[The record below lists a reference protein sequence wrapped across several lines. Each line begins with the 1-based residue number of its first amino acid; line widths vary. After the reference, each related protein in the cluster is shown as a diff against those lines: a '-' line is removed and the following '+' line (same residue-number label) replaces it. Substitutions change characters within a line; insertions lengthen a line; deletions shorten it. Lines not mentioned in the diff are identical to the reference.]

1 MVSSIYKKTFSVL
14 MKRPFRLWGISLLA
28 EFLCLVA
35 YAGFI
40 GVPAAAFCAAL
51 LLSASMSMI
60 FLNSY
65 RTGLEPKTAY
75 LFASFKKDRILRV
88 LGGMAWMQLWIF
100 LWSLI
105 PIVGIVFG
113 IIRMYE
119 YRFVPYIPMTRDD
132 VKPTDAIKISKQ
144 ETMGYKGKMFGADI
158 LLGAVYLGAFLV
170 FTLLGEIPY
179 LGVLFRIL
187 WVLIAI
193 AYGLLAPLFSGI
205 MQAAFYVEI
214 QNRRAAG
221 SWHPAAPARPD
232 WPTPPVQPVQPS
244 APVQPERPIPP
255 TQPVQS
261 AAPEQPVCPV
271 PPVVQPSFTEA
282 VTQPASQ
289 GAPVVFSPEPEP
301 QQPPEEPVQT
311 QPSDLRCPRCGAAV
325 KIPGAMFC
333 TICGERL
340 K

>member
-119 YRFVPYIPMTRDD
+119 YRFVPYILMTRDD

-170 FTLLGEIPY
+170 FTLLGKIPY

-221 SWHPAAPARPD
+221 P
-232 WPTPPVQPVQPS
+232 QPS

>member
-65 RTGLEPKTAY
+65 RTGLEPKTTY

-119 YRFVPYIPMTRDD
+119 YRFVPYILMTRDD

-170 FTLLGEIPY
+170 FALLGKIPY

-221 SWHPAAPARPD
+221 PQPSAPAQPVPPVIPAPASEPETQSAPQGEPVVTAQEPEAPARPE
-232 WPTPPVQPVQPS
+232 
-244 APVQPERPIPP
+244 PE
-255 TQPVQS
+255 QE
-261 AAPEQPVCPV
+261 APEQPQSTEPRCPHCGALV
-271 PPVVQPSFTEA
+271 KM
-282 VTQPASQ
+282 Q
-289 GAPVVFSPEPEP
+289 GAV
-301 QQPPEEPVQT
+301 
-311 QPSDLRCPRCGAAV
+311 
-325 KIPGAMFC
+325 FC
-333 TICGERL
+333 TACGRRL
-340 K
+340 E

>member
-88 LGGMAWMQLWIF
+88 LSGMAWMQLWIF

-119 YRFVPYIPMTRDD
+119 YRFVPYILMTRDD

-158 LLGAVYLGAFLV
+158 LLGAVYLGVFLV

-221 SWHPAAPARPD
+221 P
-232 WPTPPVQPVQPS
+232 QPS
-244 APVQPERPIPP
+244 APAQPVPPVIPAPASEPETQPAPQGEPIVTAQEPEAPAQPEPE
-255 TQPVQS
+255 QE
-261 AAPEQPVCPV
+261 APEQPQSTEPRCPHCGALV
-271 PPVVQPSFTEA
+271 KM
-282 VTQPASQ
+282 Q
-289 GAPVVFSPEPEP
+289 GAV
-301 QQPPEEPVQT
+301 
-311 QPSDLRCPRCGAAV
+311 
-325 KIPGAMFC
+325 FC
-333 TICGERL
+333 TACGRRL
-340 K
+340 E

>member
-65 RTGLEPKTAY
+65 RTGLEPKTTY

-119 YRFVPYIPMTRDD
+119 YRFVPYILMTRDD

-170 FTLLGEIPY
+170 FTLLGKIPY

-221 SWHPAAPARPD
+221 P
-232 WPTPPVQPVQPS
+232 QPS

>member
-1 MVSSIYKKTFSVL
+1 

-65 RTGLEPKTAY
+65 RTGLEPKTTY

-119 YRFVPYIPMTRDD
+119 YRFVPYILMTRDD

-170 FTLLGEIPY
+170 FTLLGKNPVSRRAVPHPVGPDRHRIRPACAAVQRDHAG
-179 LGVLFRIL
+179 GVL
-187 WVLIAI
+187 
-193 AYGLLAPLFSGI
+193 
-205 MQAAFYVEI
+205 
-214 QNRRAAG
+214 
-221 SWHPAAPARPD
+221 
-232 WPTPPVQPVQPS
+232 
-244 APVQPERPIPP
+244 
-255 TQPVQS
+255 
-261 AAPEQPVCPV
+261 C
-271 PPVVQPSFTEA
+271 
-282 VTQPASQ
+282 
-289 GAPVVFSPEPEP
+289 
-301 QQPPEEPVQT
+301 
-311 QPSDLRCPRCGAAV
+311 
-325 KIPGAMFC
+325 
-333 TICGERL
+333 
-340 K
+340 

>member
-1 MVSSIYKKTFSVL
+1 MVNTIYQKSFAAL
-14 MKRPFRLWGISLLA
+14 MKRPFRLWGISLL
-28 EFLCLVA
+28 
-35 YAGFI
+35 G
-40 GVPAAAFCAAL
+40 AL
-51 LLSASMSMI
+51 LCWLAGIGFAGILAVGFAIAWAIDVSLAMI
-60 FLNSY
+60 FLHTY
-65 RTGLEPKTAY
+65 QTGEEPHTAD
-75 LFASFKKDRILRV
+75 LFQTFRKDRFLRV
-88 LGGMAWMQLWIF
+88 VGGMAWMSLWIF

-105 PIVGIVFG
+105 PVVGIVFG
-113 IIRMYE
+113 VIRMYE
-119 YRFVPYIPMTRDD
+119 YRFVPYILMTRDD

-170 FTLLGEIPY
+170 FALLGEIPY

>member
-119 YRFVPYIPMTRDD
+119 YRFVPYILMTRDD

-144 ETMGYKGKMFGADI
+144 ETMGYKGKMFGAGYPARRSLFGRI
-158 LLGAVYLGAFLV
+158 SRFYPAGGNPVSRRAVPHPVGPDRHRIRPACAAV
-170 FTLLGEIPY
+170 QRDHAA
-179 LGVLFRIL
+179 GVLCGNSEPPR
-187 WVLIAI
+187 
-193 AYGLLAPLFSGI
+193 GRLLAPRCARTARLAHSAG
-205 MQAAFYVEI
+205 AA
-214 QNRRAAG
+214 
-221 SWHPAAPARPD
+221 
-232 WPTPPVQPVQPS
+232 VQPS
-244 APVQPERPIPP
+244 APVQPERPHPAHTARAVRCSRTACMP
-255 TQPVQS
+255 CPACCVAFVYRSCDAARFAGS
-261 AAPEQPVCPV
+261 A
-271 PPVVQPSFTEA
+271 
-282 VTQPASQ
+282 
-289 GAPVVFSPEPEP
+289 GR
-301 QQPPEEPVQT
+301 
-311 QPSDLRCPRCGAAV
+311 LL
-325 KIPGAMFC
+325 PGA
-333 TICGERL
+333 
-340 K
+340 

>member
-65 RTGLEPKTAY
+65 RTGLEPKTSY

-119 YRFVPYIPMTRDD
+119 YRFVPYILMTRDD

-144 ETMGYKGKMFGADI
+144 ETTGYKGKMFGADI
-158 LLGAVYLGAFLV
+158 LLGAVYLGVFLV

-193 AYGLLAPLFSGI
+193 AYGLLAPLFQRDHAGGVLCGNSEPPRGRLLAPRCARTARLAHSAGAARAAVRSRSARAAHSAHTARAVRCSRTAC
-205 MQAAFYVEI
+205 MPCPACCAAFVY
-214 QNRRAAG
+214 RSCDAARFAG
-221 SWHPAAPARPD
+221 SAGR
-232 WPTPPVQPVQPS
+232 
-244 APVQPERPIPP
+244 
-255 TQPVQS
+255 
-261 AAPEQPVCPV
+261 
-271 PPVVQPSFTEA
+271 
-282 VTQPASQ
+282 
-289 GAPVVFSPEPEP
+289 
-301 QQPPEEPVQT
+301 
-311 QPSDLRCPRCGAAV
+311 LL
-325 KIPGAMFC
+325 PGA
-333 TICGERL
+333 
-340 K
+340 

>member
-88 LGGMAWMQLWIF
+88 LSGMAWMQLWIF

-119 YRFVPYIPMTRDD
+119 YRFVPYILMTRDD

-221 SWHPAAPARPD
+221 
-232 WPTPPVQPVQPS
+232 QQPS
-244 APVQPERPIPP
+244 APAQPVPPVIPAPASEPETQPAPQGEPVVTAQEPEAPAQPEPE
-255 TQPVQS
+255 QE
-261 AAPEQPVCPV
+261 APEQPQSTEPRCPHCGALV
-271 PPVVQPSFTEA
+271 KM
-282 VTQPASQ
+282 Q
-289 GAPVVFSPEPEP
+289 GAV
-301 QQPPEEPVQT
+301 
-311 QPSDLRCPRCGAAV
+311 
-325 KIPGAMFC
+325 FC
-333 TICGERL
+333 TACGRRL
-340 K
+340 E

>member
-119 YRFVPYIPMTRDD
+119 YRFVPYILMTRDD

-221 SWHPAAPARPD
+221 
-232 WPTPPVQPVQPS
+232 QQPS
-244 APVQPERPIPP
+244 APAQPVPPVIPVPASEPETQPAPQGEPVVTAQEPEAPAQPEPE
-255 TQPVQS
+255 QE
-261 AAPEQPVCPV
+261 APEQPQSTEPRCPHC
-271 PPVVQPSFTEA
+271 
-282 VTQPASQ
+282 
-289 GAPVVFSPEPEP
+289 GAPVKMP
-301 QQPPEEPVQT
+301 
-311 QPSDLRCPRCGAAV
+311 GAA
-325 KIPGAMFC
+325 FC
-333 TICGERL
+333 TACGRRL
-340 K
+340 E

>member
-1 MVSSIYKKTFSVL
+1 MVNTIYQKSFAAL
-14 MKRPFRLWGISLLA
+14 MKRPFRLWGISLL
-28 EFLCLVA
+28 
-35 YAGFI
+35 G
-40 GVPAAAFCAAL
+40 AL
-51 LLSASMSMI
+51 LCWLAGIGFAGILAVGFVIAWAIDVSLAMI
-60 FLNSY
+60 FLHTY
-65 RTGLEPKTAY
+65 QTGEEPHTAD
-75 LFASFKKDRILRV
+75 LFQTFRKDRFLRV
-88 LGGMAWMQLWIF
+88 VGGMAWMSLWIF

-105 PIVGIVFG
+105 PVVGIVFG
-113 IIRMYE
+113 VIRMYE
-119 YRFVPYIPMTRDD
+119 YRFVPYILMTRDD
-132 VKPTDAIKISKQ
+132 VRPTEAIKVSKA

-170 FTLLGEIPY
+170 FALLGEIPY

-271 PPVVQPSFTEA
+271 SPVVQPSFTEA

>member
-65 RTGLEPKTAY
+65 RTGLEPKTTY

-119 YRFVPYIPMTRDD
+119 YRFVPYILMTRDD

-144 ETMGYKGKMFGADI
+144 ETMGYKGKMFGAD
-158 LLGAVYLGAFLV
+158 LLLTAVCFGIFLI
-170 FTLLGEIPY
+170 FTLLRQIPY
-179 LGVLFRIL
+179 LGSLFRIL
-187 WVLIAI
+187 WILFAVAFD
-193 AYGLLAPLFSGI
+193 LLAPLFSGI

-221 SWHPAAPARPD
+221 PQQPASPV
-232 WPTPPVQPVQPS
+232 PPVQPVR
-244 APVQPERPIPP
+244 PEWPAPP
-255 TQPVQS
+255 TQPEHP
-261 AAPEQPVCPV
+261 AQPPF
-271 PPVVQPSFTEA
+271 SSA
-282 VTQPASQ
+282 VTQPAPQ
-289 GAPVVFSPEPEP
+289 GTPVVFSSEAKISAQPKQAPETPD
-301 QQPPEEPVQT
+301 QP
-311 QPSDLRCPRCGAAV
+311 QPSEKRCPHCGALVKMQGAV
-325 KIPGAMFC
+325 FC
-333 TICGERL
+333 TACGRRL
-340 K
+340 E

>member
-65 RTGLEPKTAY
+65 RTGLEPKTTY

-88 LGGMAWMQLWIF
+88 LSGMAWMQLWIF

-119 YRFVPYIPMTRDD
+119 YRFVPYILMTRDD

-221 SWHPAAPARPD
+221 P
-232 WPTPPVQPVQPS
+232 QPS
-244 APVQPERPIPP
+244 APAQPVPPVIPAPASEPETQPAPQGEPIVTAQEPEAPAQPEPE
-255 TQPVQS
+255 QE
-261 AAPEQPVCPV
+261 APEQPQSTEPRCPHCGALV
-271 PPVVQPSFTEA
+271 KM
-282 VTQPASQ
+282 Q
-289 GAPVVFSPEPEP
+289 GAV
-301 QQPPEEPVQT
+301 
-311 QPSDLRCPRCGAAV
+311 
-325 KIPGAMFC
+325 FC
-333 TICGERL
+333 TACGRRL
-340 K
+340 E

>member
-65 RTGLEPKTAY
+65 RTGLEPKTSY

-119 YRFVPYIPMTRDD
+119 YRFVPYILMTRDD

-144 ETMGYKGKMFGADI
+144 ETTGYKGKMFGADI
-158 LLGAVYLGAFLV
+158 LLGAVYLGVFLV

-221 SWHPAAPARPD
+221 SCTPLRPHG
-232 WPTPPVQPVQPS
+232 PTGP
-244 APVQPERPIPP
+244 
-255 TQPVQS
+255 
-261 AAPEQPVCPV
+261 
-271 PPVVQPSFTEA
+271 
-282 VTQPASQ
+282 
-289 GAPVVFSPEPEP
+289 
-301 QQPPEEPVQT
+301 
-311 QPSDLRCPRCGAAV
+311 LRRCSRAAV
-325 KIPGAMFC
+325 RSRSARAAHSAHTARAVRCSRTACMPCPACCAAFVYRSCDAARFAGSAGRLLPGA
-333 TICGERL
+333 
-340 K
+340 